1 MLALV
6 VLVVQFVQWRL
17 IVGERRNLAPIA
29 QEYDAVLLRLQETRS
44 EVAVTTNL
52 NQSMVD
58 TVAGIRSSTALLTE
72 LQRLLPS
79 VMRYQMITF
88 KGNRL
93 ELTGE
98 VREPRAVETLNSF
111 QLKLDASSFFER
123 DGLVL
128 ERADAAGDEPP
139 ITLKF
144 QFVGEFSAAAVEAT
158 RPRLVELEAFG
169 LAKRLLRLR
178 QEGLLQ

>member
-1 MLALV
+1 MTQADQRAWHLRNGSLSLLHTHHLLGQCVPTKQGEAAWNV
-6 VLVVQFVQWRL
+6 PRCCPSRTSVQ
-17 IVGERRNLAPIA
+17 
-29 QEYDAVLLRLQETRS
+29 
-44 EVAVTTNL
+44 
-52 NQSMVD
+52 
-58 TVAGIRSSTALLTE
+58 STALLTE

-128 ERADAAGDEPP
+128 ERADAAGSGAGSEAPV
-139 ITLKF
+139 TLTY
-144 QFVGEFSAAAVEAT
+144 QFVGELSAAAVEAT
-158 RPRLVELEAFG
+158 RPRLVELKAFG

-178 QEGLLQ
+178 QEGLLE